1 MRRILLLTLL
11 ILVGVPAL
19 QADPTAL
26 LVFYRSS
33 HYTGSALKPS
43 IYLDGREIARLEN
56 GRYFSLYVEP
66 GQHQLSSSMKEA
78 PLQVEAKAGEA
89 TYVEMVIMQ
98 GTWRGGGRLIPTP
111 AGDAS
116 AAIAKLKQLERKWI
130 SDPKASY
137 ETQVAAAAASESDA
151 APAAADA
158 NAAVPSSP
166 PVDAEVEVVITS
178 IPDAAEIEIDGQ
190 FVGSTTSNLALR
202 PGEHVIT
209 VKKSGYKDWSRK
221 VKLSNGSIHI
231 AAELEELKT
240 EAAAAPSKN

>member
-1 MRRILLLTLL
+1 MRRILLLIVL
-11 ILVGVPAL
+11 ILAGVPAL

-56 GRYFSLYVEP
+56 GRYFSLYVEA

-78 PLQVEAKAGEA
+78 PLQVEAKAGEV

-98 GTWRGGGRLIPTP
+98 GTWRGGGRMIPTP

-130 SDPKASY
+130 SDPKAGY
-137 ETQVAAAAASESDA
+137 ETQLAASEGDA

-209 VKKSGYKDWSRK
+209 VKKAGYKDWSRK

-240 EAAAAPSKN
+240 EAAAAPAKN

>member
-1 MRRILLLTLL
+1 MRRILVLMIL
-11 ILVGVPAL
+11 ILACVPAL

-56 GRYFSLYVEP
+56 GRYFSLFVEP

-89 TYVEMVIMQ
+89 TYLEMVIMQ

-137 ETQVAAAAASESDA
+137 ETQVAAASDSDG
-151 APAAADA
+151 APAAAGA
-158 NAAVPSSP
+158 NAAAPGDP
-166 PVDAEVEVVITS
+166 PVEAEVEVVITS

-240 EAAAAPSKN
+240 EAAAAPAKN